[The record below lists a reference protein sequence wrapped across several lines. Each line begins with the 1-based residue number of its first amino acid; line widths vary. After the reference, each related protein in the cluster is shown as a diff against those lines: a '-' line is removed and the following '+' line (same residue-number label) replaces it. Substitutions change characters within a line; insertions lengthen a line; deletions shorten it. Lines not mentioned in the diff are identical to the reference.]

1 MKKPDEAYLLE
12 IIASISSGDL
22 DAAEKKLRHWGK
34 VNNVVIDDNTPCDD
48 YNIQE
53 QQSFVVNCYNAI
65 DGLIYKYKEHC
76 LDYTINRAI
85 SSLKTIKAYQ
95 NEKMEKIA

>member
-1 MKKPDEAYLLE
+1 MLE

-22 DAAEKKLRHWGK
+22 DTAEKKLRHWGK

-53 QQSFVVNCYNAI
+53 QHSFEENCYYAI
-65 DGLIYKYKEHC
+65 DGLIYNFKEHW
-76 LDYTINRAI
+76 LGYTISRAI
-85 SSLKTIKAYQ
+85 ASLKTIKIYKD
-95 NEKMEKIA
+95 ERV

>member
-1 MKKPDEAYLLE
+1 MKFMSKKDEAYMLE

-34 VNNVVIDDNTPCDD
+34 VRKVSIEDNTPCDD
-48 YNIQE
+48 YNIQD
-53 QQSFVVNCYNAI
+53 QHSFEVNCYYAI
-65 DGLIYKYKEHC
+65 DGLIYKYKENC

-85 SSLKTIKAYQ
+85 ASLKTIKA
-95 NEKMEKIA
+95 ITL

>member
-1 MKKPDEAYLLE
+1 MMKKDEAYMLE

-48 YNIQE
+48 YNIQD
-53 QQSFVVNCYNAI
+53 QHSFEVNCYYAI
-65 DGLIYKYKEHC
+65 FDLIYYHNEHYI
-76 LDYTINRAI
+76 DYAI
-85 SSLKTIKAYQ
+85 SHTIANLKTIKIYQ
-95 NEKMEKIA
+95 NERI

>member
-1 MKKPDEAYLLE
+1 MLE

-22 DAAEKKLRHWGK
+22 DAAEKQLRHWGK
-34 VNNVVIDDNTPCDD
+34 VRKVSIDDNTPCDD

-85 SSLKTIKAYQ
+85 SSLKTIKAYN
-95 NEKMEKIA
+95 NEKE

>member
-1 MKKPDEAYLLE
+1 MRKKDESYMLE

-22 DAAEKKLRHWGK
+22 DTAEKKLRHWGK

-53 QQSFVVNCYNAI
+53 QHSFKANCYYAI
-65 DGLIYKYKEHC
+65 DGLIYKYKENC

-85 SSLKTIKAYQ
+85 ASLKTIKAYKD
-95 NEKMEKIA
+95 ETMEKIA